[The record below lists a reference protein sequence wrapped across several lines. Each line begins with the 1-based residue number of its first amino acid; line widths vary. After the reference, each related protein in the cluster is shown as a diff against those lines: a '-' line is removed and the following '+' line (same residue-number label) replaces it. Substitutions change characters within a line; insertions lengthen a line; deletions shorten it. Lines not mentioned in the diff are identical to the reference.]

1 MGSSRT
7 RFTPALSVIAAAA
20 RASVSLGVTDAA
32 PATAAAM
39 ATRPDPDARSST
51 TRPRTQPG
59 WSSRYRA
66 SAWPPAHG
74 NAQNGGGSW
83 SCPVSRSIRS
93 HSPNASRARYSR
105 ISGSSGGAASQ
116 VLARMNAAGA
126 CCGDCCF
133 RPAHPVCRGHP
144 GYSGHPG
151 QAWPLRRP

>member
-7 RFTPALSVIAAAA
+7 RFTPALSVIAATASG
-20 RASVSLGVTDAA
+20 SVSLGVTDAA
-32 PATAAAM
+32 PAAAAAI

-51 TRPRTQPG
+51 TRPRTQSG

-93 HSPNASRARYSR
+93 HNPKASRARYSR

-116 VLARMNAAGA
+116 VFARMNAPGDRSGVWCFSPGHPAGY
-126 CCGDCCF
+126 
-133 RPAHPVCRGHP
+133 RPA
-144 GYSGHPG
+144 
-151 QAWPLRRP
+151 WPRRRAGRR